1 MHKTLTPLKIKK
13 LKSKGWK
20 VGTFSDFL
28 KLSEQESN
36 RIKKKLISC
45 KSTRKTFQENKIYGI
60 PSRPHS

>member
-28 KLSEQESN
+28 KLSEQESK
-36 RIKKKLISC
+36 RIKEKLLSS
-45 KSTRKTFQENKIYGI
+45 KPTNKII
-60 PSRPHS
+60 LDSLTSSQSS